1 MYIIGSSSSFHSNIG
16 GSAVRLNLSNL
27 TDMDLLSRTETLRN
41 TEHESMTDI
50 LQHLIEIEMR
60 RLDLDLGYSSLFDY
74 CIECLEYSA
83 SAAGRRIQAA
93 RCIRRYPVVLEMLEK
108 RELSLST
115 ISTIESILT
124 DDNCNS
130 ILERVKGAPSR
141 DVEKVACE
149 YRAPMKYRDRVQP
162 VCVAKK
168 AAPGNEGARGAA
180 LVEKKMLVQLL
191 ASEEQVEKL
200 EKVKRLLSGVNPNLP
215 LADVIEVLA
224 DEYLERHSPE
234 ARRARRETRKGSA
247 SLDSRRRECKNTQ
260 PSRDIPDAI
269 RDEVFIR
276 DGGQCT
282 FVSAD
287 GRRCECKID
296 LEVDHINP
304 YAVGGSHDLSNLRL
318 LCGGHNKL
326 AAERAMGKHV
336 MQPYWRRQQV

>member
-1 MYIIGSSSSFHSNIG
+1 
-16 GSAVRLNLSNL
+16 VRLNLSNL

-41 TEHESMTDI
+41 TEHQSMTDI
-50 LQHLIEIEMR
+50 LQHLIEIEIR

-115 ISTIESILT
+115 ISQIEGILT
-124 DDNCNS
+124 DDNYKS

-141 DVEKVACE
+141 DVEKIACE
-149 YRAPMKYRDRVQP
+149 YRPPLKFRDRVRP

-168 AAPGNEGARGAA
+168 AALSNEDARGAA
-180 LVEKKMLVQLL
+180 QLMVEKKMLVQLL
-191 ASEEQVEKL
+191 ASEEQVEKI
-200 EKVKRLLSGVNPNLP
+200 EKVKLLLSGINPNMP

-234 ARRARRETRKGSA
+234 ARQARREMKKGSA

-260 PSRDIPDAI
+260 PPRDIPDAV
-269 RDEVFIR
+269 RDEVSIR

-296 LEVDHINP
+296 LEIDHINP

-326 AAERAMGKHV
+326 AAEKAMGKHA
-336 MQPYWRRQQV
+336 MQPYWRRQ